1 MINTD
6 ISGSQASRL
15 FLLSCT
21 ALTVTAMTFGI
32 RAGILGQ
39 LGIEFDLTNEQLGY
53 VNLMAFWGFPLAT
66 MFGGVLY
73 NAIGARALIWIAFA
87 CHLLGL
93 VLTIYAQ
100 SFWGLMMSSLFIGF
114 ANGSVEAGCNPV
126 IADLFKNNKTTML
139 NKFHVWFPGGI
150 VIGALIS
157 WFMTNAGIGW
167 QWQIAVILLP
177 TVLYGALLMGAVFP
191 QPDKAILST
200 SSNFKHLLTP
210 VYFFLVFCM
219 TITATTELGTT
230 QWIQKIMGENDVH
243 PMIIMALIFG
253 IMSVGRYFAGPL
265 VHKFN
270 PSGVLL
276 CSAIISTVGLF
287 LLSQLSGSMIYVAT
301 IIFALG
307 VTYFWPTMI
316 GCVAEY
322 LPKTGALGMSLI
334 GGAGMFAVGIW
345 NPVIGGWV
353 DAAEAKAIAQGAT
366 PEIVA
371 TVAGP
376 TVLQNLM
383 IFPLVLIVA
392 YAGFFFY
399 MKNRND
405 AIEPVTN

>member
-1 MINTD
+1 MTNTGIN
-6 ISGSQASRL
+6 SSQASRL
-15 FLLSCT
+15 FLLSCV

-100 SFWGLMMSSLFIGF
+100 SFWGLMLSSLFIGF

-167 QWQIAVILLP
+167 QWQIAVMLLP
-177 TVLYGALLMGAVFP
+177 TLLYGALLMGAVFP

-265 VHKFN
+265 VHRFN

-376 TVLQNLM
+376 AVLQNLM

-399 MKNRND
+399 MKNRKD

>member
-1 MINTD
+1 MTNTD

-15 FLLSCT
+15 FLLSCI

-39 LGIEFDLTNEQLGY
+39 LGVEFDLSNEQLGY

-100 SFWGLMMSSLFIGF
+100 SFWGLMLSSLFIGF

-167 QWQIAVILLP
+167 QWQIAVMLLP
-177 TVLYGALLMGAVFP
+177 TLLYGALLMGAVFP

-265 VHKFN
+265 VHRFN

-376 TVLQNLM
+376 AVLQNLM

-399 MKNRND
+399 MKNRNN